1 VNIVE
6 RKSIHCAAPAARVKL
21 AGRRFVNYRQ
31 VDADYPSRLI
41 GGSNGDSEI
50 FAAIYRR
57 PTAIS
62 SPFLSRAPLV
72 KLPEITTARTATLKI
87 IRTN

>member
-1 VNIVE
+1 VSIRE
-6 RKSIHCAAPAARVKL
+6 RKSIPCAAPPARVKL

-31 VDADYPSRLI
+31 ADADYPGRLI

-50 FAAIYRR
+50 FTAIYRR

-62 SPFLSRAPLV
+62 ACFLSRAPLV
-72 KLPEITTARTATLKI
+72 KLPEITTARTATLEI
-87 IRTN
+87 IPAN